1 MVCFSHV
8 FLHCEITKK
17 NIERDVEM
25 QNSLYVEISV
35 VGICLLLIVLFSQRH
50 HVGFSILQR
59 YFNRL
64 VFATILIL
72 VVDSASWLID
82 SAIFPSAR
90 AFNSA
95 INTLYYCFNI
105 LVPYL
110 WVVYMEFSLSK
121 ELKTTRRRLKLLGIP
136 LALLFVLLIIN
147 LQAGIVFTI
156 DENNVYHRS
165 PGFLVYALLAYFY
178 LGYATVR
185 ALAAARQA
193 SWNEDQKRYHT
204 MALFGVLPAIGGLIQ
219 IFFYG
224 VALIWIFVAV
234 SIVLMYIDS
243 LNRQISID
251 PLTGINNRRELTK
264 YLMHETKDTARKG
277 VLSLI
282 MMDVD
287 DFKNVND
294 THGHYYGDNVLQAVA
309 EILKQSC
316 QHTLAFL
323 SRFGGD
329 EFCIVH
335 SVDDI
340 QAVDDMIA
348 GIHSNITQWNQNHN
362 EPVSIGLSIGYSV
375 WQPDIDDTV
384 DALYQRADQ
393 KMYEAKNN
401 KKSKAS

>member
-1 MVCFSHV
+1 
-8 FLHCEITKK
+8 
-17 NIERDVEM
+17 M
-25 QNSLYVEISV
+25 QNALYVEISV
-35 VGICLLLIVLFSQRH
+35 VGVCLLLIVLFSQRH

-59 YFNRL
+59 HFNRL
-64 VFATILIL
+64 VFATIMIL
-72 VVDSASWLID
+72 AIDSACWLID
-82 SAIFPSAR
+82 GAAFPSAR
-90 AFNSA
+90 ALNSA
-95 INTLYYCFNI
+95 VNTLYYCFNI

-110 WVVYMEFSLSK
+110 WVVYMEFALGK
-121 ELKTTRRRLKLLGIP
+121 ELKATHRRLQLLAIP
-136 LALLFVLLIIN
+136 LALLSLLLVFN
-147 LQAGIVFTI
+147 LQSGIVFTI
-156 DENNVYHRS
+156 GENNVYHRS
-165 PGFLVYALLAYFY
+165 SGFLAYALLAYFY

-185 ALAAARQA
+185 ALMAARHA
-193 SWNEDQKRYHT
+193 SWSDDQRRYHT
-204 MALFGVLPAIGGLIQ
+204 MAIFGVLPAFGGLIQ

-224 VALIWIFVAV
+224 VALIWILVAV

-243 LNRQISID
+243 LNRQISVD

-264 YLMHETKDTARKG
+264 YLMHETKDYTRKG

-287 DFKNVND
+287 DFKHVND

-340 QAVDDMIA
+340 QAVEDMIA
-348 GIHSNITQWNQNHN
+348 GIHSNITQWNHDHN
-362 EPVSIGLSIGYSV
+362 EPVNIGLSIGYSI
-375 WQPDIDDTV
+375 WLPEAKDTV
-384 DALYQRADQ
+384 EALYQRADQ
-393 KMYEAKNN
+393 KMYEAKNIRRSN
-401 KKSKAS
+401 R

>member
-1 MVCFSHV
+1 
-8 FLHCEITKK
+8 
-17 NIERDVEM
+17 M
-25 QNSLYVEISV
+25 QNTLYVEISV
-35 VGICLLLIVLFSQRH
+35 VGVCLLLIVLFSQRH

-59 YFNRL
+59 HFNRL
-64 VFATILIL
+64 VFATIMIL
-72 VVDSASWLID
+72 AIDSACWLID
-82 SAIFPSAR
+82 GATFPSAR

-95 INTLYYCFNI
+95 VNTLYYCFNI

-110 WVVYMEFSLSK
+110 WVVYMEFTLGK
-121 ELKTTRRRLKLLGIP
+121 ELKATHRRLQLLAIP
-136 LALLFVLLIIN
+136 LVLLSILLVFN
-147 LQAGIVFTI
+147 LQSGIVFTI

-165 PGFLVYALLAYFY
+165 SGFLAYALLAYFY

-185 ALAAARQA
+185 ALIAARQA
-193 SWNEDQKRYHT
+193 SWSDDQRRYRT
-204 MALFGVLPAIGGLIQ
+204 MAIFVVLPAIGGLIQ
-219 IFFYG
+219 TFFYG

-251 PLTGINNRRELTK
+251 PLTGINNKRELTK
-264 YLMHETKDTARKG
+264 YLLSETRDNTRKG

-294 THGHYYGDNVLQAVA
+294 THGHYYGDSVLQAVA

-340 QAVDDMIA
+340 QAVEDMIA
-348 GIHSNITQWNQNHN
+348 GIHSNIFQWNQEHD
-362 EPVSIGLSIGYSV
+362 EPVSIGLSIGYSI
-375 WQPDIDDTV
+375 WLPETDDTV

-393 KMYEAKNN
+393 KMYEAKNT
-401 KKSKAS
+401 KKSKK